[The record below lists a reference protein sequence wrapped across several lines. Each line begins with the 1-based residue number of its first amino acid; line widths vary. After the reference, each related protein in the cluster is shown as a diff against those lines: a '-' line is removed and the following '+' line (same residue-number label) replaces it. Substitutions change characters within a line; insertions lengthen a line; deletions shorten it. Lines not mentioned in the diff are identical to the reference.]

1 MQSPNPIATFF
12 PHKRYGGVGMISQHA
27 FLEIE
32 SSVVDSLDTVLGA
45 VCWNEEMKALTMLQ
59 SLYSYLLRNGESAV
73 FEQARARTLRHLTFL
88 TLWFPPS
95 IIQRIFNQE
104 VIPELR
110 ERGGT
115 EVPQG
120 MSIDD
125 ATPRREVEEL

>member
-1 MQSPNPIATFF
+1 MQSPNTIATFF

-45 VCWNEEMKALTMLQ
+45 VCWNEEMKSLTMLQ
-59 SLYSYLLRNGESAV
+59 FLYSCLLRNGESAV
-73 FEQARARTLRHLTFL
+73 FEQARARAFRHLTFL
-88 TLWFPPS
+88 TLWSPPS

-110 ERGGT
+110 DRGST

-120 MSIDD
+120 VSIDD